1 MTTGDRD
8 VIRARIEASL
18 KRDFE
23 EAVRMND
30 RVVSQVL
37 RDLIREYVYRASIGE
52 VWEPG
57 AASKKQILKGK

>member
-18 KRDFE
+18 KQDFE
-23 EAVRMND
+23 KAVRMND

-57 AASKKQILKGK
+57 AAIKKQILKGK